1 MSDMHR
7 PTPLPTRLL
16 PNGRRQESVWDYP
29 RPPLLAPSRRRVVVA
44 WSGRTIA
51 DTNRAIRV
59 CETSHPPTWAI
70 PPEDVDLSL
79 FEVVAGRT
87 QCEWKGEAHY
97 LDLVL
102 TGSPDGQAGELR
114 QPRGAW
120 SYASPRAGFE
130 PIASSLFIYP
140 GKVDLC
146 TVDGE
151 PVTPQDGEFY
161 GGWITSDVVGPFKGA
176 PGSEWW

>member
-1 MSDMHR
+1 MNR
-7 PTPLPTRLL
+7 PVPLPTRLL
-16 PNGRRQESVWDYP
+16 PDGRRQESVWDYP
-29 RPPLLAPSRRRVVVA
+29 RPPLLAPSRRRVVVVWA
-44 WSGRTIA
+44 GRTVV
-51 DTNRAIRV
+51 DTTSAVRV
-59 CETSHPPTWAI
+59 CETSHPPTWAL
-70 PPEDVDLSL
+70 PPADVDLSL

-102 TGSPDGQAGELR
+102 GELR
-114 QPRGAW
+114 QARAAW
-120 SYASPRAGFE
+120 SYPSPRAGFE
-130 PIASSLFIYP
+130 SITDHLFIYP

-151 PVTPQDGEFY
+151 RVTPQDGEFY
-161 GGWITSDVVGPFKGA
+161 GGWITSDVAGPFKGA